1 MNLVAVALGG
11 AIGASARYLA
21 GRGLIAAGMEGFW
34 AIAAINVVGAGILG
48 YVTGAYVAEGFRNQ
62 PLFLFL
68 TVGALGG
75 FTTFSTWTA
84 DSVALWDEGRAMLAA
99 LNLVVPPIAGVG
111 AVIAG
116 LAIGRS

>member
-1 MNLVAVALGG
+1 MNLLAVALGG
-11 AIGASARYLA
+11 ALGASARYLA
-21 GRGLIAAGMEGFW
+21 GRGLIAVGWEGFW
-34 AIAAINVVGAGILG
+34 AIAAINVVGAGVLG
-48 YVTGAYVAEGFRNQ
+48 YVTGAYVADGFRNQ

-75 FTTFSTWTA
+75 FTTFSTWAA
-84 DSVALWDEGRAMLAA
+84 DSVALWDEGRAAMAVV
-99 LNLVVPPIAGVG
+99 NLVVPPVAGVG